1 MPRQKKRTP
10 KAGVDMSAH
19 FSIPALL
26 KYTAPSMG
34 MMIFVA
40 IYEVVDGFFVSNYV
54 SSTALAAVNLAYP
67 VFLILGTLG
76 YMMGT
81 GGSAIVART
90 YGEGNPKRANEL
102 FSLFVYASIAG
113 GLVFTVIGIP
123 LLPLLFTAMGAQ
135 GELLELSVAYGTIL
149 MLGLVLDVL
158 QYIFQNLTMAAG
170 KPKVGFWS
178 TVAAGVTNIVL
189 DALFVGVLG
198 WGIEGAA
205 IATVAGLAFGGL
217 IPLVYFLLPNSSM
230 LRLGRCT
237 LDWRALRAAAANG
250 SSEMVS
256 NIAMSLVA
264 VVYNIQLLKFIGEPG
279 VAAYG
284 VIGYVA
290 LVFAG
295 VFMGYSVGAAPL
307 MSFQHGNGNK
317 AEMAS
322 LFRKGVLIMAVAGL
336 IMFALTRI
344 AATPLAMLFVSYD
357 QSLMEL
363 TVHAF
368 SIYSTAFLLMG
379 LNMYASSLFTSLS
392 NGGVS
397 AALSFMRTLVFEI
410 GCAFLLPLV
419 LGPDGIW
426 YSVIVAEVLALAM
439 SAAAV
444 IWLGPVYGILPRKK
458 GSSGP
463 VEP

>member
-10 KAGVDMSAH
+10 KIGVDMSAH

-26 KYTAPSMG
+26 KYTAPSVG

-54 SSTALAAVNLAYP
+54 SSTALAAVNIAYP

-90 YGEGNPKRANEL
+90 YGEGKPQRANEL

-113 GLVFTVIGIP
+113 GIAFTVIGIP
-123 LLPLLFTAMGAQ
+123 LLPLLFTLMGAQ

-149 MLGLVLDVL
+149 MFGLVLDVL

-217 IPLVYFLLPNSSM
+217 IPLAYFLMPNSSM

-237 LDWRALRAAAANG
+237 LDWGALRAAAGNG

-264 VVYNIQLLKFIGEPG
+264 IVYNIQLLKFIGEPG

-317 AEMAS
+317 AEMRS
-322 LFRKGVLIMAVAGL
+322 LFKKGTAIMAVCGVV
-336 IMFALTRI
+336 MFILTRVL
-344 AATPLAMLFVSYD
+344 AAPLATLFVGYD
-357 QSLMEL
+357 ESLMEL

-379 LNMYASSLFTSLS
+379 LNLFASSLFTSLS
-392 NGGVS
+392 NGKVS
-397 AALSFMRTLVFEI
+397 ALLSFMRTLVFEI

-419 LGPDGIW
+419 LGGDGIW

-439 SAAAV
+439 SV
-444 IWLGPVYGILPRKK
+444 GSVLWLGPVYGIVPRR
-458 GSSGP
+458 SSSSMP

>member
-1 MPRQKKRTP
+1 MQRLDRQSNGITD
-10 KAGVDMSAH
+10 GV
-19 FSIPALL
+19 IWKQLL
-26 KYTAPSMG
+26 KFFLPIMLGTFFQQLYNT
-34 MMIFVA
+34 VDA
-40 IYEVVDGFFVSNYV
+40 IVVGNFAGKE
-54 SSTALAAVNLAYP
+54 ALAAV
-67 VFLILGTLG
+67 
-76 YMMGT
+76 
-81 GGSAIVART
+81 GGSASRILDLVIGFFTGLASGATVIVSQV
-90 YGEGNPKRANEL
+90 YGAKDEQNVSRSVHTAML
-102 FSLFVYASIAG
+102 LALG
-113 GLVFTVIGIP
+113 GGAIMTVIG
-123 LLPLLFTAMGAQ
+123 LLISPTLLVWMKTPP
-135 GELLELSVAYGTIL
+135 
-149 MLGLVLDVL
+149 D
-158 QYIFQNLTMAAG
+158 TMAQSRDYVDIVFMAMIPG
-170 KPKVGFWS
+170 MVYNVGSAVLRAVGDSRRPLYFLI
-178 TVAAGVTNIVL
+178 AACLTNIVL

-317 AEMAS
+317 TEMAS

-458 GSSGP
+458 GSTGP

>member
-10 KAGVDMSAH
+10 KKGVDMSAH
-19 FSIPALL
+19 FSIPDLL
-26 KYTAPSMG
+26 KYTAPSVG

-54 SSTALAAVNLAYP
+54 SSTALAAVNIAYP

-90 YGEGNPKRANEL
+90 YGEGNPQRANEL

-113 GLVFTVIGIP
+113 GIAFTVIGIP
-123 LLPLLFTAMGAQ
+123 LLPLLFTLMGAQ

-149 MLGLVLDVL
+149 MFGLVLDVL
-158 QYIFQNLTMAAG
+158 QYIFQNLTMTAG

-230 LRLGRCT
+230 LRLGRCS
-237 LDWRALRAAAANG
+237 LDWRALRAAAGNG

-264 VVYNIQLLKFIGEPG
+264 IVYNYQLLKFIGEPG

-317 AEMAS
+317 AEMRS
-322 LFRKGVLIMAVAGL
+322 LFKKGVGIMAVCGVAML
-336 IMFALTRI
+336 VLTRL
-344 AATPLAMLFVSYD
+344 AAAPLATLFVGYD
-357 QSLMEL
+357 EDLMEL

-379 LNMYASSLFTSLS
+379 LNMFASSLFTSLS
-392 NGGVS
+392 NGKVS
-397 AALSFMRTLVFEI
+397 AVLSFMRTLVFEV
-410 GCAFLLPLV
+410 GCAFLLPLA
-419 LGPDGIW
+419 LGADGIW
-426 YSVIVAEVLALAM
+426 YSVIVAEVLALVL
-439 SAAAV
+439 SAASV
-444 IWLGPVYGILPRKK
+444 LWLGPVYGILPQRQ
-458 GSSGP
+458 GSKMP

>member
-1 MPRQKKRTP
+1 
-10 KAGVDMSAH
+10 
-19 FSIPALL
+19 
-26 KYTAPSMG
+26 
-34 MMIFVA
+34 
-40 IYEVVDGFFVSNYV
+40 
-54 SSTALAAVNLAYP
+54 
-67 VFLILGTLG
+67 
-76 YMMGT
+76 
-81 GGSAIVART
+81 
-90 YGEGNPKRANEL
+90 
-102 FSLFVYASIAG
+102 
-113 GLVFTVIGIP
+113 
-123 LLPLLFTAMGAQ
+123 
-135 GELLELSVAYGTIL
+135 
-149 MLGLVLDVL
+149 
-158 QYIFQNLTMAAG
+158 
-170 KPKVGFWS
+170 
-178 TVAAGVTNIVL
+178 
-189 DALFVGVLG
+189 
-198 WGIEGAA
+198 
-205 IATVAGLAFGGL
+205 
-217 IPLVYFLLPNSSM
+217 
-230 LRLGRCT
+230 
-237 LDWRALRAAAANG
+237 
-250 SSEMVS
+250 MVS

-322 LFRKGVLIMAVAGL
+322 LFRKGVLIMAVGGL
-336 IMFALTRI
+336 VMFALTRI

-410 GCAFLLPLV
+410 GCAFLLPLA

-458 GSSGP
+458 GSTGP

>member
-10 KAGVDMSAH
+10 KQGVDMSAH

-26 KYTAPSMG
+26 KYTAPSVG
-34 MMIFVA
+34 MMVFVS

-54 SSTALAAVNLAYP
+54 NSTALAAVNIAYP
-67 VFLILGTLG
+67 VFLILGTIG

-90 YGEGNPKRANEL
+90 YGEGDPKRANEL

-113 GLVFTVIGIP
+113 AVAFTVAGIP
-123 LLPLLFTAMGAQ
+123 LLPLLFALMGAQ
-135 GELLELSVAYGTIL
+135 GELLEMSVSYGTIL
-149 MLGLVLDVL
+149 MFGLVLDVL
-158 QYIFQNLTMAAG
+158 QYIFQNLTMTAG
-170 KPKVGFWS
+170 KPKVGFWA
-178 TVAAGVTNIVL
+178 TVAAGVTNIAL
-189 DALFVGVLG
+189 DALFVGFLG

-205 IATVAGLAFGGL
+205 IATVVGLAFGGL

-230 LRLGRCT
+230 LRLGRCS
-237 LDWRALRAAAANG
+237 LDWRALGAAAANG

-264 VVYNIQLLKFIGEPG
+264 IVYNTQLLKFIGEPG
-279 VAAYG
+279 VAAYS

-290 LVFAG
+290 LFFAG

-317 AEMAS
+317 AEMRS
-322 LFRKGVLIMAVAGL
+322 LFKKGTSIMAVCGVV
-336 IMFALTRI
+336 MFLLTRV
-344 AATPLAMLFVSYD
+344 AAVPLSMLFVGYD
-357 QSLMEL
+357 EGLMEL

-379 LNMYASSLFTSLS
+379 LNMFASSLFTSLS
-392 NGGVS
+392 NGKVS

-439 SAAAV
+439 SAACV
-444 IWLGPVYGILPRKK
+444 LWLGPVYGIVERRP
-458 GSSGP
+458 GSRGP